1 MKTHKIINI
10 ISILFVSVALAQG
23 SKSFYDYS
31 VTDIFGKSFNL
42 SSLKGKKVLVVN
54 TASKCGNTPQFA
66 ELEKLYKDYGS
77 DKFVVIGFPAN
88 NFCKSGARNK
98 RGYSG
103 ILPAELWGDIS
114 YDVKSIG
121 KR

>member
-1 MKTHKIINI
+1 MKRIKLSIL

-77 DKFVVIGFPAN
+77 DKFVVLGFPAYYFAN
-88 NFCKSGARNK
+88 QE
-98 RGYSG
+98 
-103 ILPAELWGDIS
+103 P
-114 YDVKSIG
+114 
-121 KR
+121 